1 MKQNDIDF
9 LNNNRNHYETLTKA
23 GFIQNL
29 SNDTKSEFLRI
40 IRENFSPGYLCC
52 MHCNGDIAAMVQYV
66 YIQYD
71 NMPKEDIKP
80 IIYNEKNE
88 DVLKEIAIKKR
99 GKKPKQ

>member
-40 IRENFSPGYLCC
+40 IRDNFSPGYLCC

-66 YIQYD
+66 YIQFD
-71 NMPKEDIKP
+71 NMPKAEPVSKP
-80 IIYNEKNE
+80 VENTSSDNNIE
-88 DVLKEIAIKKR
+88 VKKR
-99 GKKPKQ
+99 GRKPKQ